1 VTVAAN
7 NVAVVRPTASL
18 DAPVAAAGWNNI
30 QNVLASQSL
39 NHVPAQNT
47 STANLFT
54 DYQFREGRW
63 RNLRVG
69 GGFNFR
75 GRRIIGNRAADTMI
89 DPANPSAAIRDPRL
103 TAMDA
108 VYTPSYATATATLSY
123 SFKIN
128 KAYTLLADFRVAN
141 LFNYDKPIYSAT
153 ALRPPDGNLSNPAR
167 TAVPYM
173 LNYIAPR
180 SYTLTAT
187 VKF

>member
-1 VTVAAN
+1 
-7 NVAVVRPTASL
+7 
-18 DAPVAAAGWNNI
+18 
-30 QNVLASQSL
+30 
-39 NHVPAQNT
+39 
-47 STANLFT
+47 
-54 DYQFREGRW
+54 
-63 RNLRVG
+63 
-69 GGFNFR
+69 
-75 GRRIIGNRAADTMI
+75 
-89 DPANPSAAIRDPRL
+89 
-103 TAMDA
+103 MDA

-123 SFKIN
+123 SFKIS

-173 LNYIAPR
+173 LNYITPR